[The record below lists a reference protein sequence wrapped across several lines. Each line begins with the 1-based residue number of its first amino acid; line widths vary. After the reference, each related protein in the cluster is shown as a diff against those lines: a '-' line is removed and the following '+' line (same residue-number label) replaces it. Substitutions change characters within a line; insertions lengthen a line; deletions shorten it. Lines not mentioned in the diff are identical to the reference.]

1 MFLLCLS
8 NRTKVAT
15 FPGETKV
22 YYVTFNKETELCLTN
37 GNTTVHMHILS
48 IYSLHEIQLCWEIV
62 LLMLVVIL
70 LANLDTLNHSCVF
83 YFRNDIILRRGPHQS
98 VPNCLGP

>member
-48 IYSLHEIQLCWEIV
+48 IYSLHEIQLCWEIA

-70 LANLDTLNHSCVF
+70 LANLDTRSHSCVF
-83 YFRNDIILRRGPHQS
+83 YFRNYIF
-98 VPNCLGP
+98 